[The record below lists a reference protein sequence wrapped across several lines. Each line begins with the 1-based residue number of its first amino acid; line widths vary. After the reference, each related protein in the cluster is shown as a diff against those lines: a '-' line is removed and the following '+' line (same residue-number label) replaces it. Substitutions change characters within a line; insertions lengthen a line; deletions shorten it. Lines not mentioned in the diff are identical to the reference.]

1 MSPDINEN
9 DSGGG
14 DDSSGRDYARLDAT
28 LRGFLGAELDGQL
41 GRARAAFEARAIPS
55 TRSAHGAA
63 AHRQHR
69 VSRSRVWAIGLTG
82 AGAAMAA
89 SLAAVWAVP
98 LLGRMSSH
106 TTATTTSIVT
116 PLLPSPNSDL
126 PRATADKTAAG
137 ATGGDADWQPVQQVT
152 SSATLYQGVLLVGGK
167 APARVVRNLSTERTE
182 WFDPER
188 NIRMETT
195 VPHENVMLINVDTY

>member
-1 MSPDINEN
+1 MSPDIHEN
-9 DSGGG
+9 DSGG
-14 DDSSGRDYARLDAT
+14 DDRSGRDDARLDAT
-28 LRGFLGAELDGQL
+28 LRGFLCAELDGQL
-41 GRARAAFEARAIPS
+41 GRARAAFEARATPS
-55 TRSAHGAA
+55 TRSTHGAA
-63 AHRQHR
+63 QRQR
-69 VSRSRVWAIGLTG
+69 RFSRSRVWVIGVAG
-82 AGAAMAA
+82 AGTAMAA

-116 PLLPSPNSDL
+116 PLLPSPHAES
-126 PRATADKTAAG
+126 PGVTADTTAAG
-137 ATGGDADWQPVQQVT
+137 ATGDADWQPVQQVT

-182 WFDPER
+182 WFDPDR

-195 VPHENVMLINVDTY
+195 VPRENVMLINVDTY

>member
-9 DSGGG
+9 
-14 DDSSGRDYARLDAT
+14 DSSGRDYARLDAT

-55 TRSAHGAA
+55 TRTTHGTVAQ
-63 AHRQHR
+63 RQR
-69 VSRSRVWAIGLTG
+69 RFSRSRVWAIGLTG

-98 LLGRMSSH
+98 LLGRLSSH
-106 TTATTTSIVT
+106 TTATTSSIVT
-116 PLLPSPNSDL
+116 PLLPSPHAES
-126 PRATADKTAAG
+126 PRPADKTA
-137 ATGGDADWQPVQQVT
+137 TGTIGGPSDWQPVQQVT

-182 WFDPER
+182 WFDPDR

-195 VPHENVMLINVDTY
+195 VPHEKVMLINVDTY